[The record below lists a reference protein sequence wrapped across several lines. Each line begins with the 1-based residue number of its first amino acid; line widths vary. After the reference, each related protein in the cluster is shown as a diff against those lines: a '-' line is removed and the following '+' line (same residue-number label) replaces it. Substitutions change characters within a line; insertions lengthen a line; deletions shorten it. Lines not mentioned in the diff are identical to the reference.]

1 MPRQKNIMMEM
12 KLGKQSNQIIC
23 FRPVIESMSVQVST
37 DDPSADV
44 SSGVGVTTIDPCVSN
59 AQQQKIMNDLILIDT
74 NSREPDQ
81 IMKDSETFNKKSDWT
96 LVKSKRNSK
105 LEKPVTN
112 VKSADS
118 DRPKST
124 QRGSKMP
131 MMPIIGYRIVASY
144 CRPSR
149 RHGGSAIYLSNDYEF
164 LPISAIDNISIE
176 MHCEISGVLVKTIDH
191 KVCVLS
197 VYRPPTGDI
206 DKCLLLSCDE
216 LSSKMAKNSDI
227 HYYRAITNEKLDY
240 LRVLVQNADFGFIY
254 LCTDINISFSEFMVI
269 LRSLVDKSC
278 PMRSGPSSVT
288 SNNWITPEVIR
299 AAAELKNLHWLYV
312 NLRSEGTLRMYR
324 SAKSNYRKFLNT
336 SKSNFYQEKLIAS
349 DNKSKTLWSL
359 VNKEIGHAKRST
371 NAISLN
377 IDGRKLSDPEVAD
390 SQLATVLTG
399 KRRVV
404 NKRRSCAPR
413 SLDFS
418 GFASIVSRV
427 QGNKYR
433 SFSDF
438 GVKTFKPDL
447 AVLFTS
453 CAVAGFQAVER

>member
-1 MPRQKNIMMEM
+1 M
-12 KLGKQSNQIIC
+12 KTAS
-23 FRPVIESMSVQVST
+23 SAVQVST

-44 SSGVGVTTIDPCVSN
+44 NSGVGVTTIDPCVSN

-206 DKCLLLSCDE
+206 D
-216 LSSKMAKNSDI
+216 N
-227 HYYRAITNEKLDY
+227 
-240 LRVLVQNADFGFIY
+240 FIY
-254 LCTDINISFSEFMVI
+254 LCTDINISFSEFMVV

-377 IDGRKLSDPEVAD
+377 IDGRKLSDPVISGKMGMKRTARK
-390 SQLATVLTG
+390 TG
-399 KRRVV
+399 KGHYTSLVAS
-404 NKRRSCAPR
+404 NKS
-413 SLDFS
+413 SNKEE
-418 GFASIVSRV
+418 V
-427 QGNKYR
+427 QALT
-433 SFSDF
+433 D
-438 GVKTFKPDL
+438 
-447 AVLFTS
+447 
-453 CAVAGFQAVER
+453 